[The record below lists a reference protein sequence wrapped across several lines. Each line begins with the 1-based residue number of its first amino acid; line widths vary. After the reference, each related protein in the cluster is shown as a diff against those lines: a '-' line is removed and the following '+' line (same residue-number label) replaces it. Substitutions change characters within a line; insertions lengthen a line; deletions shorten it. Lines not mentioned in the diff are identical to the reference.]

1 MAGRINKSSVSYIK
15 SKESADKAL
24 KEVSNNLQIALDKL
38 KIQGEEILYEVGLNV
53 LNTSNRY
60 APLDNG
66 DLRDSSYIVDEK
78 TKDSYTVEIG
88 YTADHAVYQHELY
101 GTSYKNPTTPGTTP
115 KFLQNALNEVEA
127 DIERIIADAERNV
140 IK

>member
-1 MAGRINKSSVSYIK
+1 MAGRINKSHPSYIT
-15 SKESADKAL
+15 SKASAEKAI
-24 KEVSNNLQIALDKL
+24 KEVSKNLQLAIDNMKVAS
-38 KIQGEEILYEVGLNV
+38 EEVLYEIGLNV

-66 DLRDSSYIVDEK
+66 ELRDSSYIIEEK

-88 YTADHAVYQHELY
+88 YTSDHAVYQHELY
-101 GTSYKNPTTPGTTP
+101 GTSYKDPTTPGTTP

-127 DIERIIADAERNV
+127 DIERIVADAERN
-140 IK
+140 ILK